1 MMRNNKF
8 AILLAGAG
16 LCAAMAAPSRAQVH
30 TAPTIKAKPLHT
42 KKPKMPT
49 EVFEVLHMTL
59 TTIQVRSVARPRE
72 IHTFT
77 YADSIRAKM
86 QKLFDRGGYQY
97 GDIVRIEYQPGAE
110 IALKIKGK
118 PSKPL

>member
-1 MMRNNKF
+1 MRNNKF
-8 AILLAGAG
+8 AIVLAGVA
-16 LCAAMAAPSRAQVH
+16 LCAAMAVPSRAQVH
-30 TAPTIKAKPLHT
+30 TAPTVKAKPLHT

-49 EVFEVLHMTL
+49 AVFEVLHMSW
-59 TTIQVRSVARPRE
+59 TTIQVRSVANPRE

-77 YADSIRAKM
+77 YAATIRPKM
-86 QKLFDRGGYQY
+86 QKLFNGGGYQY